1 MTQRSPFISL
11 LIPGRIFKSQ
21 GKTEPPTKM
30 AIMYH
35 QRQTSNIPH
44 GFYQSDKERSDQN
57 LEKGKKVSST
67 GPTQN
72 AKKKKKQKEKEF
84 EKRRGRRRRKWRKL
98 QQGGFKER
106 NCVLHLA
113 IAHQSEMREAPQE
126 EDSPRG
132 VGASGQGGD
141 LGQPSLS
148 DTQ

>member
-72 AKKKKKQKEKEF
+72 AKKKKSKKKKNLKKEEGGGGGSGESYSKVASRKETVF
-84 EKRRGRRRRKWRKL
+84 SILPLPTNLK
-98 QQGGFKER
+98 
-106 NCVLHLA
+106 
-113 IAHQSEMREAPQE
+113 
-126 EDSPRG
+126 
-132 VGASGQGGD
+132 
-141 LGQPSLS
+141 
-148 DTQ
+148 